1 MEFYK
6 YEGLTYDDVSLVVKY
21 SDILPEQT
29 DVSGKFSRNINL
41 YVPFVSAAMD
51 TVTEANMAIAMATFG
66 GIGVIHKNL
75 SIDRQ
80 AEEVKKVKH
89 YLNGLIKD
97 PVVFHPEQ
105 TVYEMLEIKE
115 KKNYSFTGFPIVD
128 ANRILKGIVT
138 ARDIKFLSD
147 NNIKLS
153 QIMTTNL
160 ITAPENTTLVEAFKI
175 MVKNKVGKLPIVDK
189 DGKLKGLY
197 SFHDVKTLIENI
209 EPYYNRDK
217 EHRLRVAAAI
227 SPYDEERAEEL
238 YRAKVDALVIDTAHG
253 HTKGVIETVKMLK
266 EKYSDSLDVVAGN
279 IATEEAAKDLMNAG
293 VDAVKVGIGPGSI
306 CTTRVVAGVGTPQ
319 LTAIYNVA
327 KATENRV
334 PIIADGG
341 IKQSGDVGKAIAAGA
356 SSVMMG
362 SIFAGT
368 QESPGEKIIHQG
380 RTYVV
385 YRGMGSLEAMKNSK
399 ASRERYGQRDVS
411 DDKQIVPQGIEG
423 LVIFRGSVADI
434 IYQFVGGLKYT
445 LGYCGARNL
454 NELRQNAEFLKV
466 SPAGLR
472 EAHPHDIKIIKDAP
486 NYFTED

>member
-1 MEFYK
+1 MINENIRRFMEFYK

-197 SFHDVKTLIENI
+197 SFHDVKTL
-209 EPYYNRDK
+209 
-217 EHRLRVAAAI
+217 
-227 SPYDEERAEEL
+227 
-238 YRAKVDALVIDTAHG
+238 
-253 HTKGVIETVKMLK
+253 
-266 EKYSDSLDVVAGN
+266 
-279 IATEEAAKDLMNAG
+279 
-293 VDAVKVGIGPGSI
+293 
-306 CTTRVVAGVGTPQ
+306 
-319 LTAIYNVA
+319 
-327 KATENRV
+327 
-334 PIIADGG
+334 
-341 IKQSGDVGKAIAAGA
+341 
-356 SSVMMG
+356 
-362 SIFAGT
+362 
-368 QESPGEKIIHQG
+368 
-380 RTYVV
+380 
-385 YRGMGSLEAMKNSK
+385 
-399 ASRERYGQRDVS
+399 
-411 DDKQIVPQGIEG
+411 
-423 LVIFRGSVADI
+423 
-434 IYQFVGGLKYT
+434 
-445 LGYCGARNL
+445 
-454 NELRQNAEFLKV
+454 
-466 SPAGLR
+466 
-472 EAHPHDIKIIKDAP
+472 
-486 NYFTED
+486 